1 MPLVSVTRLR
11 VRSWRFMPPF
21 FFYALRSALQAR
33 RAEGNLAV
41 KLLND
46 RNRTFWTAT
55 LWVSEADI
63 KKFMISGV
71 HGRAMRKL
79 LHWCDEA
86 ALVHWSQEA
95 STLPSWTDAHS
106 RLQSEGRPSKV
117 NHPSPVHIAHRF
129 PEPRVGARGD
139 VNFK

>member
-11 VRSWRFMPPF
+11 VRSWRFLPSF
-21 FFYALRSALQAR
+21 FLYGLRSAHQAG
-33 RAEGNLAV
+33 RAEGYLAV

-46 RNRTFWTAT
+46 RNRTFWTVT
-55 LWVSEADI
+55 LWSSEAAM
-63 KKFMISGV
+63 KKFMISGT

-86 ALVHWSQEA
+86 ALAHWSQES
-95 STLPSWTDAHS
+95 STLPSWTEAHS
-106 RLQSEGRPSKV
+106 RLQSDGRPSKV

-129 PEPRVGARGD
+129 PEPRVGPRGD
-139 VNFK
+139 IRFK